1 MLATSCWHCPVVPLH
16 PTSATNFI
24 VDVEFGASR
33 TFARLTIDTEEP
45 AGIAG
50 PGEACGV
57 GDGAGVGDG
66 VGVDDGVGVGLGVG
80 VDDGV
85 GVAVGVGVGV
95 GIGIGPLRWA
105 NNWSMSTPTSL
116 PSLAFR

>member
-1 MLATSCWHCPVVPLH
+1 MPLH

-50 PGEACGV
+50 LGDACGV
-57 GDGAGVGDG
+57 GVG
-66 VGVDDGVGVGLGVG
+66 VGVDDGVGVGFGVG

-105 NNWSMSTPTSL
+105 NNWSISTPTSL

>member
-1 MLATSCWHCPVVPLH
+1 MVVLATSCWHCPVVPLH
-16 PTSATNFI
+16 PTSATNLI

-45 AGIAG
+45 AGM
-50 PGEACGV
+50 PV
-57 GDGAGVGDG
+57 GDGVGVGVG
-66 VGVDDGVGVGLGVG
+66 VGVDDGVGVGFGVG